1 MNKKKWMIICCLV
14 LFVSF
19 FGVKKLNRYYK
30 EFMLEY
36 RIASAEAKTFA
47 SFMFQVII
55 CRLTP
60 TLRMEE
66 VLGSS
71 PIQIVLRLFWILY
84 NEDSDL

>member
-1 MNKKKWMIICCLV
+1 MNLCWNIEL
-14 LFVSF
+14 LQQF
-19 FGVKKLNRYYK
+19 
-30 EFMLEY
+30 
-36 RIASAEAKTFA
+36 RIEAKTFA

>member
-36 RIASAEAKTFA
+36 RIASAISDRGEDFCKFYVSTKY
-47 SFMFQVII
+47 
-55 CRLTP
+55 
-60 TLRMEE
+60 
-66 VLGSS
+66 
-71 PIQIVLRLFWILY
+71 PIPSWP
-84 NEDSDL
+84 NS